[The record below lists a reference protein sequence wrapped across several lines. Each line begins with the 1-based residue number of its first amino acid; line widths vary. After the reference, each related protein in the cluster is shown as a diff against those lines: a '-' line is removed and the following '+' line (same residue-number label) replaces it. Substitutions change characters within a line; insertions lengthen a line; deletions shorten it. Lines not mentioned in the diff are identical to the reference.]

1 MSDEYEIDGWDDD
14 EATQAAANSLV
25 STSKRAAKE
34 RQAATGK
41 ALARQIEAA
50 AAAAAAAAR
59 PGLDKI
65 PDPVEPDSDGDLTAE
80 EEQRLAACVEGVEL
94 LSTAYWVAGKSLDT
108 MAVGRLFRKLP
119 HRLEPA
125 RCYATIEEWA
135 DVEHGIR
142 QSRCS
147 KLRAG
152 WELGE
157 VLNAHGHKVPE
168 GQVRELVPLKN
179 RHGLKAAVGVYQLVV
194 NAVGAEK
201 VTAERIR
208 ETVRLLPGDLAL
220 SDEDDAQLIAQTLTS
235 AIEAAEPPQPKPS
248 TTLPAD
254 LKRDVDRRAVALAD
268 RLDRRRIDRQEV
280 LGHLLAAF
288 ADEKDSRVFDAV
300 ADRMKKAG

>member
-14 EATQAAANSLV
+14 DATEAAVKSLV
-25 STSKRAAKE
+25 STSQRADEE
-34 RQAATGK
+34 RRTTSDQQMAEQIKAAV
-41 ALARQIEAA
+41 
-50 AAAAAAAAR
+50 AAAR

-65 PDPVEPDSDGDLTAE
+65 PDPVEPSGDGDLTPD

-108 MAVGRLFRKLP
+108 MAVGRLFRRLP
-119 HRLEPA
+119 HKLDPT

-135 DVEHGIR
+135 DVEHGIK
-142 QSRCS
+142 QSRAS

-157 VLNAHGHKVPE
+157 VLNACGYKVPE

-179 RHGLKAAVGVYQLVV
+179 RHGLKTAVGVYQLVV
-194 NAVGAEK
+194 NAVGADK

-220 SDEDDAQLIAQTLTS
+220 SDEDDPQVIAHTLNG
-235 AIEAAEPPQPKPS
+235 AIEGAEPPQPKPS
-248 TTLPAD
+248 TALPAE

-268 RLDRRRIDRQEV
+268 RLNRKRIDRQEV

-288 ADEKDSRVFDAV
+288 ADDEDSRVFDAV
-300 ADRMKKAG
+300 FDRMKKAS

>member
-1 MSDEYEIDGWDDD
+1 MSHAYELEGWDDD
-14 EATQAAANSLV
+14 DATEAAVASLAGTAQRV
-25 STSKRAAKE
+25 ADE
-34 RQAATGK
+34 RQTAADEQ
-41 ALARQIEAA
+41 LATRITAAVEAS
-50 AAAAAAAAR
+50 R

-65 PDPVEPDSDGDLTAE
+65 PDPVDPAGDGDLTAE
-80 EEQRLAACVEGVEL
+80 EQHRLAACVEGVEL

-108 MAVGRLFRKLP
+108 MAVGRLFRRLP
-119 HRLEPA
+119 HKLEPD

-135 DVEHGIR
+135 DVEHGIK

-157 VLNAHGHKVPE
+157 VLNARGYKAPE

-194 NAVGAEK
+194 NAAGADR

-220 SDEDDAQLIAQTLTS
+220 SDEDDPQAIAQALNGV
-235 AIEAAEPPQPKPS
+235 IEAAEPPPS
-248 TTLPAD
+248 RPPTPLSAK
-254 LKRDVDRRAVALAD
+254 LRRDVDRRALALAD
-268 RLDRRRIDRQEV
+268 GLDRRRIDRHEV

-288 ADEKDSRVFDAV
+288 ADETDSRVFDAV
-300 ADRMKKAG
+300 FDRMKRAVV

>member
-1 MSDEYEIDGWDDD
+1 MSGEYEIDGWDDE
-14 EATQAAANSLV
+14 EAT
-25 STSKRAAKE
+25 
-34 RQAATGK
+34 
-41 ALARQIEAA
+41 EAA
-50 AAAAAAAAR
+50 VKTLENTSRRATEERRSAADQEMAERIKKAVDAAR
-59 PGLDKI
+59 PGLDKV
-65 PDPVEPDSDGDLTAE
+65 PDPVEPSGDGDLTPE
-80 EEQRLAACVEGVEL
+80 EEERLTACIAGVEL

-108 MAVGRLFRKLP
+108 MAVGRLFRRLP
-119 HRLEPA
+119 HKLEPS

-135 DVEHGIR
+135 NLEHGIK
-142 QSRCS
+142 QSRAS

-157 VLNAHGHKVPE
+157 VLNASGYKAPE

-194 NAVGAEK
+194 DAVGADK

-220 SDEDDAQLIAQTLTS
+220 SDEDDPEVIAHALND
-235 AIEAAEPPQPKPS
+235 AIESAEPPQPKPPAA
-248 TTLPAD
+248 LPAE

-288 ADEKDSRVFDAV
+288 ADEDDSRVFDAV
-300 ADRMKKAG
+300 FDRMKKAAS

>member
-1 MSDEYEIDGWDDD
+1 MSGEYEIDGWDDED
-14 EATQAAANSLV
+14 ATEAAVKTLV
-25 STSKRAAKE
+25 NTSKRATEE
-34 RQAATGK
+34 RRSAADQDMAERIKK
-41 ALARQIEAA
+41 AVE
-50 AAAAAAAAR
+50 AAR

-65 PDPVEPDSDGDLTAE
+65 PDPVEPSGDGDLTPE
-80 EEQRLAACVEGVEL
+80 EEERLAACVEGVEL

-108 MAVGRLFRKLP
+108 IAVGRLFRRLP
-119 HRLEPA
+119 HKLEPT
-125 RCYATIEEWA
+125 RCYTTIEEWA
-135 DVEHGIR
+135 GVEHGIK

-157 VLNAHGHKVPE
+157 VLNASGYTAPE

-179 RHGLKAAVGVYQLVV
+179 RHGLKAALGVYQLVV
-194 NAVGAEK
+194 EAVGADK

-220 SDEDDAQLIAQTLTS
+220 SDDDDPQVIAHVLHD
-235 AIEAAEPPQPKPS
+235 AIEAAEPAEPKPS
-248 TTLPAD
+248 AALSTE

-268 RLDRRRIDRQEV
+268 RLDRGRIDRQEV

-288 ADEKDSRVFDAV
+288 ADESDNRVFDAV
-300 ADRMKKAG
+300 FERMKKAS